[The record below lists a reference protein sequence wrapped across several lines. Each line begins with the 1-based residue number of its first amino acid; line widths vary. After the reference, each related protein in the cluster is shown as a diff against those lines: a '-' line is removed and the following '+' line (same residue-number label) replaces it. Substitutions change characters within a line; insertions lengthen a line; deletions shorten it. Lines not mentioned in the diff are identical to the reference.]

1 MEENKQVEIKIADNF
16 PGGEYA
22 NAMSIMHNKEEFI
35 MNFLNITAP
44 SGRVVAKI
52 ITTPGHLKRIIKA
65 LQENLDKYEKTFG
78 EIKES
83 DSPDKTIG
91 FTDKKES

>member
-1 MEENKQVEIKIADNF
+1 MENKQVEIKIADNF

-22 NAMSIMHNKEEFI
+22 NAMQIMHNKEEFI

-44 SGRVVAKI
+44 SGRVCAKV

-65 LQENLDKYEKTFG
+65 LQDNIEKYENTFG

-83 DSPDKTIG
+83 DSLDKTIG
-91 FTDKKES
+91 FIDKKDS

>member
-1 MEENKQVEIKIADNF
+1 MENKQVEINIADNF

-22 NAMSIMHNKEEFI
+22 NAMQIMHNKEEFI

-44 SGRVVAKI
+44 SGRVCAKV

-65 LQENLDKYEKTFG
+65 LQDNIEKYENTFG

-91 FTDKKES
+91 FTDKKDS

>member
-1 MEENKQVEIKIADNF
+1 MEENNPVEIKITDNF

-35 MNFLNITAP
+35 MNFLNLTSP

-65 LQENLDKYEKTFG
+65 LQENLEKYEKNFG

-83 DSPDKTIG
+83 EAPEKSIG
-91 FTDKKES
+91 FTDKKDS

>member
-1 MEENKQVEIKIADNF
+1 
-16 PGGEYA
+16 
-22 NAMSIMHNKEEFI
+22 MSIMHNKEEFI